1 MVKKEVDHCIAE
13 VNLLCFLL
21 KNELA
26 DTGVIVAGLI
36 AYSGENAHSQRGCE
50 DWDNIIVSSEIFNSA
65 ETFKRFLESFFSEE
79 KYKCLVKSLTR
90 HEKKDNTNI
99 FQVVARKILGYLSHL
114 QFAMLEKPVLPIT
127 EQDATG
133 NIRQAELLLNCY
145 QMEIAYSDD
154 KRIWLEGNYGT
165 GKTVV
170 ALKKLVLLLKASKD
184 EEVIYYVNF
193 ARSLLDL
200 VIKQRF
206 EKHENVR
213 VIRGEYNL
221 SNTIKYQILPK
232 ERDQGTKNIH
242 LVVDEYSS
250 QYLSTKE
257 VEDLILFLNEEK
269 ELKNSTV
276 LIAVQ
281 PIKIDRVDNFCE
293 NGIKRQFSETK
304 HDLDKL
310 KTATG
315 IKVKTLGKV
324 MRTTVQIN
332 NLAEFLR
339 DYLDDESNRCLR
351 QQQHYGIKTSLKEVT
366 GLGLN
371 QKKLKEKNFNSS
383 FQSRS
388 PELNF
393 SLSVTSDDSSDLA
406 TRTSSFQPEKLI
418 DYDELYPLV
427 HTESMEDE
435 KNYQETVTS
444 FNYTCD
450 SQIGHGINGPLPRL
464 VKLPKSINLSEQV
477 ALIAAVFYEV
487 IAERKPIRI
496 AVIHLEH
503 EDPPLWLNSLFQ
515 LKNISQILTVK
526 LTAEDFFKDAS
537 KNYVLVKKLHFVRG
551 FEFSKVLL
559 ILNSNEH
566 HLRHLIPEA
575 ITRCIKDLTILVR
588 PPVRGNNPPGTVEDL
603 AVEWEK
609 SLDNEILRILKIEFC
624 NEASCNSRKV
634 QPRSYCNDEITFGMC
649 YRFHRNSNLS
659 KGFLKEIQ
667 PEKIGN
673 VQPENKEKQKKA
685 EAM

>member
-1 MVKKEVDHCIAE
+1 MGVK
-13 VNLLCFLL
+13 
-21 KNELA
+21 
-26 DTGVIVAGLI
+26 TVIISSSHLR
-36 AYSGENAHSQRGCE
+36 YSIEE
-50 DWDNIIVSSEIFNSA
+50 
-65 ETFKRFLESFFSEE
+65 KYSEE
-79 KYKCLVKSLTR
+79 KYKCLEKSLAR
-90 HEKKDNTNI
+90 HEKKDNTNV
-99 FQVVARKILGYLSHL
+99 FQVVASKILGYLSHL

-170 ALKKLVLLLKASKD
+170 VVKKLELLLKASKD

-193 ARSLLDL
+193 ARNLPDL
-200 VIKQRF
+200 VIKQSF
-206 EKHENVR
+206 EKYENFR
-213 VIRGEYNL
+213 AIRAECSL
-221 SNTIKYQILPK
+221 SNTIKCQILPK
-232 ERDQGTKNIH
+232 EREQGTKNIH

-257 VEDLILFLNEEK
+257 VESLIPILNEEK
-269 ELKNSTV
+269 ELINSTV

-281 PIKIDRVDNFCE
+281 PMKIDRVDNFCE
-293 NGIKRQFSETK
+293 NGIKIQFSETK

-310 KTATG
+310 KTATK
-315 IKVKTLGKV
+315 IKVKTLEKV

-332 NLAEFLR
+332 NLVEFTR
-339 DYLDDESNRCLR
+339 DYLNDQSNRCVL

-366 GLGLN
+366 DL
-371 QKKLKEKNFNSS
+371 NFNSS

-388 PELNF
+388 PELSPELN
-393 SLSVTSDDSSDLA
+393 VTSDDSSELA
-406 TRTSSFQPEKLI
+406 TRTSPFQPKKLI
-418 DYDELYPLV
+418 DYDELYSLV

-444 FNYTCD
+444 FSYTCD

-464 VKLPKSINLSEQV
+464 VKLPKSINLSEQI

-496 AVIHLEH
+496 AVIHLEP
-503 EDPPLWLNSLFQ
+503 EDPPFWLNSLFE
-515 LKNISQILTVK
+515 LKKISQTLTVK

-537 KNYVLVKKLHFVRG
+537 KNFVLLKKLNFHRG
-551 FEFSKVLL
+551 LEFSKVLL

-566 HLRHLIPEA
+566 HLRHFIPEA
-575 ITRCIKDLTILVR
+575 ITRCMKDLTILVR
-588 PPVRGNNPPGTVEDL
+588 PPVRGNNPPDTVEDL
-603 AVEWEK
+603 VVEWEK
-609 SLDNEILRILKIEFC
+609 NLDNEILRILKIEFC
-624 NEASCNSRKV
+624 NEASCNSKKV
-634 QPRSYCNDEITFGMC
+634 QPSSYCNDEISFGMC
-649 YRFHRNSNLS
+649 YRFHRNSKLY
-659 KGFLKEIQ
+659 KGFLKEIP

-673 VQPENKEKQKKA
+673 VQPKNKEKRKEA

>member
-50 DWDNIIVSSEIFNSA
+50 DCDNIIVSSEIFNSA
-65 ETFKRFLESFFSEE
+65 ETFKRFLEGFFSEE

-90 HEKKDNTNI
+90 HEKKDNTNM
-99 FQVVARKILGYLSHL
+99 FQVVASKILGYLSHL

-170 ALKKLVLLLKASKD
+170 ALKKLELLLKASKD

-200 VIKQRF
+200 VIKERF

-232 ERDQGTKNIH
+232 EREQGTKNIH

-257 VEDLILFLNEEK
+257 VEDLIPFLNEEK

-315 IKVKTLGKV
+315 IKVKTLG
-324 MRTTVQIN
+324 R
-332 NLAEFLR
+332 
-339 DYLDDESNRCLR
+339 
-351 QQQHYGIKTSLKEVT
+351 
-366 GLGLN
+366 
-371 QKKLKEKNFNSS
+371 
-383 FQSRS
+383 
-388 PELNF
+388 
-393 SLSVTSDDSSDLA
+393 
-406 TRTSSFQPEKLI
+406 
-418 DYDELYPLV
+418 
-427 HTESMEDE
+427 
-435 KNYQETVTS
+435 
-444 FNYTCD
+444 
-450 SQIGHGINGPLPRL
+450 
-464 VKLPKSINLSEQV
+464 
-477 ALIAAVFYEV
+477 
-487 IAERKPIRI
+487 
-496 AVIHLEH
+496 
-503 EDPPLWLNSLFQ
+503 
-515 LKNISQILTVK
+515 
-526 LTAEDFFKDAS
+526 
-537 KNYVLVKKLHFVRG
+537 
-551 FEFSKVLL
+551 
-559 ILNSNEH
+559 SNE
-566 HLRHLIPEA
+566 
-575 ITRCIKDLTILVR
+575 
-588 PPVRGNNPPGTVEDL
+588 NNSADKQFG
-603 AVEWEK
+603 
-609 SLDNEILRILKIEFC
+609 RIYKRL
-624 NEASCNSRKV
+624 SR
-634 QPRSYCNDEITFGMC
+634 
-649 YRFHRNSNLS
+649 
-659 KGFLKEIQ
+659 
-667 PEKIGN
+667 
-673 VQPENKEKQKKA
+673 
-685 EAM
+685 